1 MPELSRLA
9 VRYPFTR
16 IGLEDKKSATY
27 TPIVAVVI
35 SGWLRFF
42 CREHGLGKVEAFYRF
57 SQGIYG
63 EVGWLLA
70 GF

>member
-27 TPIVAVVI
+27 TPIVAPVI
-35 SGWLRFF
+35 LSWLRFI
-42 CREHGLGKVEAFYRF
+42 YRGRG
-57 SQGIYG
+57 SGQG
-63 EVGWLLA
+63 
-70 GF
+70 